1 MKKSVLNKISPEG
14 EASGLLAAGLLK
26 HYCNLNN
33 IWKNG
38 KPLSSEVFPRHKHN
52 YIWDCNSQDYEMNVY
67 VFCFSHVYRMCL
79 VTSEFE
85 TGKGNTFYF
94 IQQTTRL
101 NAFYSHNLFTR
112 SVNYEICYGFDIY
125 NSIYRLN
132 LISREITKIWFIL
145 YILVS
150 KTRYVQP
157 VCLLFIV

>member
-1 MKKSVLNKISPEG
+1 MYFVSHMFIECAWLPLN
-14 EASGLLAAGLLK
+14 LK
-26 HYCNLNN
+26 QE
-33 IWKNG
+33 KA
-38 KPLSSEVFPRHKHN
+38 
-52 YIWDCNSQDYEMNVY
+52 
-67 VFCFSHVYRMCL
+67 
-79 VTSEFE
+79 
-85 TGKGNTFYF
+85 YF